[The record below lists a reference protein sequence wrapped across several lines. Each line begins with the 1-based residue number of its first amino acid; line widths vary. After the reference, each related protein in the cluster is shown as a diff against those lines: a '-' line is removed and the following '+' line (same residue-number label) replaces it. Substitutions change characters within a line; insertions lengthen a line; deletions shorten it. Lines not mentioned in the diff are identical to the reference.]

1 MEIEL
6 VVSAACQF
14 GLPEPIQILYST
26 YMLLHLV
33 CRTFSDP
40 IPSYFSLQMFTQF
53 THHTRT
59 YKNHIPEMSQAVA
72 PQLRPYQLAGFRWM
86 ACLCKNGLGAVL
98 ADDMGLGKT
107 LQCISVLL
115 YLKDGMGDVGASWCP

>member
-1 MEIEL
+1 MAGTSRIFIRHHLQHMDIEL

-26 YMLLHLV
+26 YMLLHLA

-40 IPSYFSLQMFTQF
+40 IPIYFSLQMFTQF

-59 YKNHIPEMSQAVA
+59 YKNHLPEMSQ
-72 PQLRPYQLAGFRWM
+72 
-86 ACLCKNGLGAVL
+86 
-98 ADDMGLGKT
+98 
-107 LQCISVLL
+107 
-115 YLKDGMGDVGASWCP
+115 